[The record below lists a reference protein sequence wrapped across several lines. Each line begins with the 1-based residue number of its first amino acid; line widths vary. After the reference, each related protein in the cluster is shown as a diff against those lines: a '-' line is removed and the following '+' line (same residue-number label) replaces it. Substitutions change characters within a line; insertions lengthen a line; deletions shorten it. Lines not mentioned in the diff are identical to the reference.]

1 MGTWGTGLYGGDF
14 AADLRTTARAVLRLP
29 LGADRLVQILAET
42 EPGAARNPE
51 DEDHTTFWLVVA
63 DQFARHGLK
72 SAQVVETALRI
83 IASGQD
89 LDVQRQ
95 LGQSA
100 GGLKKRSLVL
110 AELHDR
116 IVAAPSGVARK
127 VLREPQ
133 KFVMNVGDIF
143 TYPTCGGQ
151 CRNPYVL
158 NLDRLKIYG
167 PSGGQVWSPDGWGAA
182 VIVAR
187 GHTFGYLAWY
197 RPVVLEQA
205 SETQLDMASLRTAEW
220 LLEPPGTC
228 SKTHFGRIG
237 LNRIGTTALD
247 ETKLLTEFGA
257 LPPGDAQA
265 IADISIANSLN
276 ARSRRPGQSVQR
288 EQRAV
293 RIGDLAN

>member
-29 LGADRLVQILAET
+29 LDADRLVQILAET
-42 EPGAARNPE
+42 EPGAARNPKEE
-51 DEDHTTFWLVVA
+51 DYTTFWLVVA

-83 IASGQD
+83 IAFGQD
-89 LDVQRQ
+89 LDVQRR
-95 LGQSA
+95 LGQSG
-100 GGLKKRSLVL
+100 GGLKKRRLVL

-116 IVAAPSGVARK
+116 ILAAPSGVARK

-133 KFVMNVGDIF
+133 KFVMNVGEILSF
-143 TYPTCGGQ
+143 PTCGGQ

-167 PSGGQVWSPDGWGAA
+167 PSGGQVWSRDGWGAV

-187 GHTFGYLAWY
+187 GLTFGYLAWY
-197 RPVVLEQA
+197 RLLVLEQA
-205 SETQLDMASLRTAEW
+205 SETQVDMASMRTAQW

-228 SKTHFGRIG
+228 SKAHFERIG
-237 LNRIGTTALD
+237 LTRIGTTVLD
-247 ETKLLTEFGA
+247 EAKLLAEFGA
-257 LPPGDAQA
+257 LPPGDVQA

-276 ARSRRPGQSVQR
+276 ARPRRPGRAVQR

-293 RIGDLAN
+293 RIGDLAD